1 MDAILKSFSI
11 SFLLRSFFAGVFF
24 VFSYRVAE
32 EGLKNALE
40 INSKDIFSIGLP
52 FALVAG
58 VTVYGI
64 HRSLI
69 YPIIEWFFNC
79 TKNVRQKE
87 RTMWIKEKKFRW
99 TLISQNTIDNLVERW
114 DRRAKEGEEKRFR
127 EEQNS
132 IWADY
137 IHLQYTSS
145 LCIFFGSWS
154 AIIANDHCIGSI
166 NWPMFLL
173 AVLLFVGGFIS
184 NWRSRS
190 VEEHRPNIKSIPTV
204 PNT

>member
-24 VFSYRVAE
+24 VLSYRMAE
-32 EGLKNALE
+32 QGLKNALE
-40 INSKDIFSIGLP
+40 INSKDIFTIGLL

-79 TKNVRQKE
+79 TKNVRKK
-87 RTMWIKEKKFRW
+87 RAMWIKKKEFRW
-99 TLISQNTIDNLVERW
+99 TLISQNTIVNLVERW
-114 DRRAKEGEEKRFR
+114 DRRAKGGKEKRFR
-127 EEQNS
+127 EEQFS

-154 AIIANDHCIGSI
+154 AIIANNHWIGSM
-166 NWPMFLL
+166 NWPMFL
-173 AVLLFVGGFIS
+173 
-184 NWRSRS
+184 
-190 VEEHRPNIKSIPTV
+190 
-204 PNT
+204 

>member
-11 SFLLRSFFAGVFF
+11 SFLLRSFFAGIFF
-24 VFSYRVAE
+24 VLSYQVAE
-32 EGLKNALE
+32 QGLKNALE
-40 INSKDIFSIGLP
+40 INGKDIFSVGLP

-69 YPIIEWFFNC
+69 YPIIEWLFNC
-79 TKNVRQKE
+79 TKKFREKQRKILKKE
-87 RTMWIKEKKFRW
+87 FRW
-99 TLISQNTIDNLVERW
+99 TLISQDTIDNLVERW
-114 DRRAKEGEEKRFR
+114 DRRAKEGKEEHFR
-127 EEQNS
+127 EEQFS

-154 AIIANDHCIGSI
+154 AIIADSHWIGSI

-173 AVLLFVGGFIS
+173 AILLFVGGFIS

-190 VEEHRPNIKSIPTV
+190 VEEHRPNVKSISATA
-204 PNT
+204 NT